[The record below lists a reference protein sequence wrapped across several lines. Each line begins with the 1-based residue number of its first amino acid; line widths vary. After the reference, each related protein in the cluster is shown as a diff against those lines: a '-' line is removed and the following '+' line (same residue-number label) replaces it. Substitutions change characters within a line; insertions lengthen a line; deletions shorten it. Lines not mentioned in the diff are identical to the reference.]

1 MTLLKRQCFKIGKS
15 IKTYIFAAFNGI
27 EVGGQS
33 PLFYFMEFN
42 TRVHDLLEEA
52 LTEQPTLF
60 LVDAHI
66 DSASHIRVVLD
77 GDEGVTLEQCMRVS
91 RHIEHNMD
99 REEHDFSLEVGSAGA
114 ASPLT
119 IPRQY
124 KKHLGRILAIVTNED
139 EALKGTLTTTDNNG
153 ITLQWKAREP
163 KPIGKGKHTVTKE
176 AALSYEHI
184 KKATVQIQFNK

>member
-1 MTLLKRQCFKIGKS
+1 
-15 IKTYIFAAFNGI
+15 
-27 EVGGQS
+27 
-33 PLFYFMEFN
+33 MEFTKN
-42 TRVHDLLEEA
+42 VHDLLDEA
-52 LTEQPTLF
+52 LAEQPSLF

-77 GDEGVTLEQCMRVS
+77 GDQGVTLQQCMQVS
-91 RHIEHNMD
+91 RHIEHNLD
-99 REEHDFSLEVGSAGA
+99 REEHDFSLEVGTAGA

-124 KKHLGRILAIVTNED
+124 NKHVGRILAIITND
-139 EALKGTLTTTDNNG
+139 DQNIKGTLTTTNTNG

-176 AALSYEHI
+176 AEVSFTDI

>member
-1 MTLLKRQCFKIGKS
+1 
-15 IKTYIFAAFNGI
+15 
-27 EVGGQS
+27 
-33 PLFYFMEFN
+33 MEF
-42 TRVHDLLEEA
+42 TKSVHDLLDEA
-52 LTEQPTLF
+52 LTEQPSLF

-77 GDEGVTLEQCMRVS
+77 GDQGVTLEQCMQVS
-91 RHIEHNMD
+91 RHIEHNLD
-99 REEHDFSLEVGSAGA
+99 REEHDFSLEVGTAGA

-119 IPRQY
+119 IPRQSN
-124 KKHLGRILAIVTNED
+124 KHVGRIWAIVTND
-139 EALKGTLTTTDNNG
+139 DQNRKGTLTTTNKEG

-176 AALSYEHI
+176 ADVPFIDI